1 MNVLDM
7 ERNDVPAAIK
17 NGKITLCVVG
27 GGYVGLPFAALYA
40 DLGAKVFVCN
50 RDVKKVEMTNAGKTY
65 IHEVGLDELVKS
77 AVSKGN
83 LTATTDVSD
92 AVSKSDIIFITVGTP
107 IKEDGFLDDSQVKDV
122 ARTIGMSMKKGS
134 LIVLRSTVNPGTTE
148 DVLLPVLEE
157 SSGMKLNE
165 FGLADAPERLQEGK
179 ALEGL
184 KNEATVVGGYK
195 FHKKSAE
202 ITAGVFDILHVPISI
217 VADPTTSEFSKFVWN
232 YLLDAAISNAQ
243 IIAQLCE
250 KLGIDFMEVRET
262 ANLDPRIRMM
272 VCGPGSGGSCF
283 PKDVTAMFALA
294 KKMGIENNSLKSLE
308 LVRVINGRVMA
319 EHVVG
324 LVEEALSD
332 KNLKISES
340 SIGILGI
347 AFKGETDDTRESPA
361 LKVMEM
367 LGKKCKRID
376 AYDPYVKI
384 VKNMDNINI
393 AKSWQDAV
401 KGKDCCVIL
410 TEHREFGKIK
420 PGELASLMKTK
431 CLVDA
436 RHIIEPDT
444 ARKLFSYRGV
454 GRGAR

>member
-1 MNVLDM
+1 MNALDM
-7 ERNDVPAAIK
+7 NRNDVPDAIK
-17 NGKITLCVVG
+17 KGSITLCVVG

-50 RDVKKVEMTNAGKTY
+50 RDAKKVEMTNAGKTY
-65 IHEVGLDELVKS
+65 IHEVGLDELVKN

-83 LTATTDVSD
+83 LTATSD
-92 AVSKSDIIFITVGTP
+92 TAGAVSKSDIIFITVGTP
-107 IKEDGFLDDSQVKDV
+107 VKEDGFLDDSQVKDV
-122 ARTIGMSMKKGS
+122 ARTIGSSMKKGS
-134 LIVLRSTVNPGTTE
+134 IVVLRSTVNPGTTE
-148 DVLLPVLEE
+148 NVLLPVLEE
-157 SSGMKLNE
+157 SSGMKLGD

-184 KNEATVVGGYK
+184 KNEATVVGGYR

-202 ITAGVFDILHVPISI
+202 ITAGVFDILNVPISI

-243 IIAQLCE
+243 IIAQICE
-250 KLGIDFMEVRET
+250 KLGVDFMEVRGT

-283 PKDVTAMFALA
+283 PKDVAAMFALA
-294 KKMGIENNSLKSLE
+294 KKLKIEENSVKSVE
-308 LVRVINGRVMA
+308 LVRIINGRVMA
-319 EHVVG
+319 SHVAD
-324 LVEEALSD
+324 LVENVLAEKGIKLSEA
-332 KNLKISES
+332 
-340 SIGILGI
+340 GVGVLGI

-361 LKVMEM
+361 LKVMEA
-367 LGKKCKRID
+367 LGKKCRRID
-376 AYDPYVKI
+376 AYDPYVKA
-384 VKNMDNINI
+384 VKPIENVNVVN
-393 AKSWQDAV
+393 SWQDAV
-401 KGKDCCVIL
+401 RSKDCAVIL
-410 TEHREFGKIK
+410 TEHKEFGKIK
-420 PGELASLMKTK
+420 PEELASLLKTR

-436 RHIIEPDT
+436 RHIFDPEI